1 MTTNEIPNFTGR
13 DASFDG
19 DPIDAPASYDIAD
32 VILNPR
38 GENMGEWSIE
48 AIQGDNVTLDVT
60 LSMSSRHD
68 MDAAINALIK
78 LKEAMAQAEE
88 FRGER

>member
-19 DPIDAPASYDIAD
+19 DPIDAPASYDASDIIRSA
-32 VILNPR
+32 
-38 GENMGEWSIE
+38 GETIGEWKLE
-48 AIQGDNVTLDVT
+48 AIRGDNVTLDVT
-60 LSMSSRHD
+60 ISMSSRHD

-78 LKEAMAQAEE
+78 LKEAMTQAEE